1 MSSYVD
7 PGAARSSG
15 EFVALLRLRREVA
28 GLSYRQ
34 LERRA
39 RQDGGCLPPS
49 TVATMLRRS
58 TLPSRELVVAYVRAC
73 GGDADEVAAWVAV
86 RTRLA
91 TTVEAPVERRGGVP
105 SFPVP
110 PRQLPPC
117 GVALVGRRDRL
128 AEVDAATGGAESPL
142 VVVTGAPG
150 VGKTALAVHW
160 AHRVRDRFPDGQLYV
175 ELGASRPLADVL
187 GELLAAVGVPA
198 GSVPADDRQAA
209 ALFRSVVAD
218 RRVLLLVDGVVTAE
232 QVRLLRPGGSD
243 SCMVVTSRDR
253 LVGLAVYDGARVVET
268 PPLERGHAVRV
279 LAQAAGERLVS
290 AELTAAGRLAE
301 LCDRLPLALRI
312 AATALDPSATT
323 PIADLVVRMRA
334 FGRLAALEVHG
345 DPEVGLDAVFGR
357 SWEALDEVSRGLLR
371 ALAALPPGGVTA
383 VAAAAAL
390 ETTVALAR
398 TALGRLVN
406 AHLVVRLGDDRYA
419 VPGLLREYAG
429 SVLPAEEPAV
439 A

>member
-1 MSSYVD
+1 MLSSYVD
-7 PGAARSSG
+7 PVAARSSA
-15 EFVALLRLRREVA
+15 EFVSLLRSRREVA

-58 TLPSRELVVAYVRAC
+58 TLPGRELVVAYVRAC
-73 GGDADEVAAWVAV
+73 GGDEDEVAAWLAA

-91 TTVEAPVERRGGVP
+91 TAVEVPRERDDVP
-105 SFPVP
+105 AFPVP

-128 AEVDAATGGAESPL
+128 AELDAATGGTESPL
-142 VVVTGAPG
+142 VVVTGPPG

-175 ELGASRPLADVL
+175 EVRASRPVADVVA
-187 GELLAAVGVPA
+187 ELLAGLGVHA
-198 GSVPADDRQAA
+198 GSVPSDQRQAA

-232 QVRLLRPGGSD
+232 QVRLLRPGGAG

-268 PPLERGHAVRV
+268 PPLDRGHAVRV
-279 LAQAAGERLVS
+279 LAQAAGEHRVS

-312 AATALDPSATT
+312 AATALDPSSAT
-323 PIADLVVRMRA
+323 PVADLVVRMRA
-334 FGRLAALEVHG
+334 VGRLAALEVHG

-357 SWEALDEVSRGLLR
+357 SCDALDDVSRRLFR
-371 ALAALPPGGVTA
+371 TLATLPPAGVAA

-390 ETTVALAR
+390 DPAVAR

-406 AHLVVRLGDDRYA
+406 AHLAVRLDGDRYA

-429 SVLPAEEPAV
+429 SLLPAGEPAV